1 MEQDASGPFCSLIAR
16 SPTGRLNG
24 DTTVGVDV
32 SRRNIGQLRS
42 QGIDIGA
49 QYRFD
54 IGAAGN
60 LGLAFAATRQ
70 LKTDLQFASLLPT
83 NECVGLVGKICLRP
97 APKWRWTHTTTWHNA
112 PHPPPPPWQYTG
124 NLTNHTHG

>member
-1 MEQDASGPFCSLIAR
+1 MIRRPPR
-16 SPTGRLNG
+16 STRT
-24 DTTVGVDV
+24 DTLFPYTTLFR
-32 SRRNIGQLRS
+32 SQLRS

-97 APKWRWTHTTTWHNA
+97 DPKWRWTQTTTWNNG
-112 PHPPPPPWQYTG
+112 PLTLQLRWQYIG
-124 NLTNHTHG
+124 KLTNDTVGFGPSTAEHTS